1 MHNLNQLQQKKHPN
15 YRKKKQQQQQQKQ
28 NQQKKNT
35 NHFKLTAVYRGF
47 DLNKMV
53 SVAQLLHSLGFLQ
66 VGDA

>member
-15 YRKKKQQQQQQKQ
+15 YRKKTKQQQQQQ
-28 NQQKKNT
+28 NQQKKKNT
-35 NHFKLTAVYRGF
+35 SHFKLTAVYRGF
-47 DLNKMV
+47 DLNKMA

>member
-15 YRKKKQQQQQQKQ
+15 YRKKTKQQQQQQ

-35 NHFKLTAVYRGF
+35 SHFKLTAVYRGF
-47 DLNKMV
+47 DLNKMA